1 MLCAGNKETK
11 VQPTRLDGDK
21 EKAKNKAKRVM
32 NLVVSSSEDLKRLT
46 STGLMWSAA
55 QVKRRGRA
63 GV

>member
-1 MLCAGNKETK
+1 M
-11 VQPTRLDGDK
+11 QPTRLDGDK